1 MNPTASSLARDR
13 RFSPSSH
20 RENDQDDAEEL
31 EVADP
36 NDMGSTPPSPER
48 DDAIRDGH
56 QDTMDAVEVPAES
69 PNERV

>member
-1 MNPTASSLARDR
+1 MNPTASSGH
-13 RFSPSSH
+13 FPSSSH
-20 RENDQDDAEEL
+20 GENDQDDAEEL